1 MNISIFIIYFNFII
15 IIILDIIIK
24 LIKYTKVN
32 NYLVILYINIYL
44 KLLN

>member
-24 LIKYTKVN
+24 LIKYTKIN